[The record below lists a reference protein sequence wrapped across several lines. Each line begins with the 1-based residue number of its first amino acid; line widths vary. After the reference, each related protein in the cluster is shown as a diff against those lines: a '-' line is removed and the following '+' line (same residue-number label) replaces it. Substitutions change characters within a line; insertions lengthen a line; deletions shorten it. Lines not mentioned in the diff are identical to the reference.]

1 MKLSEIAR
9 LIGGSLIGDED
20 LEISGA
26 SGISQAV
33 SGEITFLADKK
44 YLKELRNS
52 KASAVIL
59 KDDIPDIS
67 IARIIHP
74 EPYYAFAR
82 VLELLYPKENPA
94 LGISPLAFV
103 AEGVSIKEG
112 VSIYPF
118 AYISKGVSVGKNS
131 VIYPGVYIGEEASIG
146 DDCIIYPNVVI
157 QEKTKIGDRV
167 IVHPSAVI
175 GSDGFGY
182 TFHSGRHYKIPQV
195 GRVVIGD
202 DVEIG
207 AGTTIDRA
215 TTGETIIG
223 RGTKI
228 DNLVQIGH
236 NVKIGEH
243 SIIVAQVGI
252 GGSTLIGDYVT
263 LGGQVGV
270 ADHSKIEAG
279 SMVAAQSGIMGELR
293 KGIYAGTPVIA
304 HMDWLKSVSLF
315 ARLPEIFKR
324 IKALEEIIQKRGG
337 KND

>member
-9 LIGGSLIGDED
+9 LIGGSLIGDEN

-26 SGISQAV
+26 SGISEAV
-33 SGEITFLADKK
+33 GGEITFLADKK
-44 YLKELRNS
+44 YLKELKNS

-82 VLELLYPKENPA
+82 VLEILYPKENPA

-103 AEGVSIKEG
+103 SEGANIKEG

-131 VIYPGVYIGEEASIG
+131 IIYPGVYIGEETSIG

-157 QEKTKIGDRV
+157 QKKTKIGDRV
-167 IVHPSAVI
+167 IVHPGAVI

-207 AGTTIDRA
+207 AGTTIDKA

-223 RGTKI
+223 SGTKI

-279 SMVAAQSGIMGELR
+279 SMVAAQSGIMGKLK

-304 HMDWLKSVSLF
+304 HVDWLKSVSLF

-324 IKALEEIIQKRGG
+324 IKALEEIIQKKGG
-337 KND
+337 KDD